1 MAFQATALLL
11 SFWKCGDM
19 ETADCLIRM
28 GTDTQE
34 NTRTVSSVLAW
45 YS

>member
-1 MAFQATALLL
+1 MAFQARALLL
-11 SFWKCGDM
+11 SFWKRGFM

-28 GTDTQE
+28 DTDTQK
-34 NTRTVSSVLAW
+34 NTWTVSSVLAW